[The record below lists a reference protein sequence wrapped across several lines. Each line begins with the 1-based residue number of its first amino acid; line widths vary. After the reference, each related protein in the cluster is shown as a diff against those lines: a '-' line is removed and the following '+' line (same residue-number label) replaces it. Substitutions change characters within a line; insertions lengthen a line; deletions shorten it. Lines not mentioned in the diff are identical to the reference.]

1 MTLNDVWFIL
11 FVFIIAGYLILD
23 GFDMGVGILHLPL
36 ARTDTERRTLLNS
49 IGPVWD
55 GNEVWLVLGG
65 GVLFAVFFVE
75 VAIIA
80 GWWTAEIGRQPWVVY
95 NVLLTSDGVS
105 PLLSAGEVIASLGM
119 FVVLYLLLGA
129 LFLFLM
135 NRKIQEGP
143 EELEAV
149 ETVAMT
155 DLPDTFREVFS
166 RRGRADPGEQL

>member
-1 MTLNDVWFIL
+1 MFGLGSL
-11 FVFIIAGYLILD
+11 FV
-23 GFDMGVGILHLPL
+23 PL
-36 ARTDTERRTLLNS
+36 GLLGGLFFVLKKGKKGDAVRERR
-49 IGPVWD
+49 IWD
-55 GNEVWLVLGG
+55 ARWVLWLFVI
-65 GVLFAVFFVE
+65 AVFFVE